1 MSKCECCKEENS
13 DLITYKG
20 YKMCPA
26 CYMGYVRKVKVCE
39 NNAKYETEI
48 DQLKQQL
55 ESREDS
61 DSSTMKYLN
70 KLRDENI
77 KLKKELSRYK
87 SYKTDDERIKD
98 LTNLYSQ
105 YKEENNQLKKE
116 LKDKDFALECKE
128 RDIKAIERQGD
139 KAYDDYGYLDKIS
152 RELALQNYDYEKQIA
167 LLKSSEKCLTERIK
181 NQTQLAIQE
190 LEKVKVNLKD
200 RISMMKNKEHSYLQK
215 FVAWRDICDQINQQ
229 IKELED

>member
-1 MSKCECCKEENS
+1 MNSYEEGF
-13 DLITYKG
+13 LKG
-20 YKMCPA
+20 KINGLEYQ
-26 CYMGYVRKVKVCE
+26 
-39 NNAKYETEI
+39 I

-55 ESREDS
+55 AKKQNTIDEI
-61 DSSTMKYLN
+61 N
-70 KLRDENI
+70 KEFVQAVHDWKALCAEKD
-77 KLKKELSRYK
+77 KELRKYK

-128 RDIKAIERQGD
+128 RDIKAIERQRD

-152 RELALQNYDYEKQIA
+152 RELGLQNVDYEKQIA
-167 LLKSSEKCLTERIK
+167 ILKSSEKCLTERIK

-190 LEKVKVNLKD
+190 LKKLRDKVVESSEKIMDTVECIQDFHSGITLGRFK
-200 RISMMKNKEHSYLQK
+200 RIIDH
-215 FVAWRDICDQINQQ
+215 Q
-229 IKELED
+229 IKLLKGEKDAEN

>member
-128 RDIKAIERQGD
+128 RDIKAIERQRD

-152 RELALQNYDYEKQIA
+152 RELGLQNYDYEKQIA
-167 LLKSSEKCLTERIK
+167 LLKSSEKWLTERIK

-190 LEKVKVNLKD
+190 LEKV
-200 RISMMKNKEHSYLQK
+200 NKYADEDFRKHCYIDAVQLEK
-215 FVAWRDICDQINQQ
+215 FINQQ
-229 IKELED
+229 IKELENNKKD

>member
-20 YKMCPA
+20 YKICPA

-128 RDIKAIERQGD
+128 RDIKAIERQRD
-139 KAYDDYGYLDKIS
+139 KAYDDLM
-152 RELALQNYDYEKQIA
+152 
-167 LLKSSEKCLTERIK
+167 TM
-181 NQTQLAIQE
+181 AI
-190 LEKVKVNLKD
+190 
-200 RISMMKNKEHSYLQK
+200 
-215 FVAWRDICDQINQQ
+215 
-229 IKELED
+229 

>member
-1 MSKCECCKEENS
+1 MSKRTYKEYIDNNCHPVGYNEPCQSYIFGQTTVDLLLDKIDQFKEELAEK
-13 DLITYKG
+13 D
-20 YKMCPA
+20 
-26 CYMGYVRKVKVCE
+26 
-39 NNAKYETEI
+39 
-48 DQLKQQL
+48 
-55 ESREDS
+55 
-61 DSSTMKYLN
+61 
-70 KLRDENI
+70 
-77 KLKKELSRYK
+77 KELRKYS

-128 RDIKAIERQGD
+128 RDIKAIERQRD

-152 RELALQNYDYEKQIA
+152 RELGLQNVDYEKQIA
-167 LLKSSEKCLTERIK
+167 ILKSSEKCLTERIR

-200 RISMMKNKEHSYLQK
+200 RITMMSNEEHSYLQK
-215 FVAWRDICDQINQQ
+215 VVIWYDICNQVNKQ
-229 IKELED
+229 IKELKGE